1 MLKSSHKPQQPE
13 QRRDS
18 PWKKTAWRTL
28 RLLCRVKSS
37 SIVEQ
42 ALPCRRQGATEQMNY
57 LRLAVLLM
65 CSSSHAGGM
74 VGVSRLVL
82 SLLLWMPYSEALGG
96 GLQLK
101 QRHKDGSGTHT
112 HSQGTH

>member
-1 MLKSSHKPQQPE
+1 
-13 QRRDS
+13 
-18 PWKKTAWRTL
+18 
-28 RLLCRVKSS
+28 
-37 SIVEQ
+37 
-42 ALPCRRQGATEQMNY
+42 MNY